1 MLTAEAER
9 IAEIR
14 RENRGDMKIFRQN
27 SVAIYMWLIV
37 VAGTASVLYAAY
49 SLPRGIIDG
58 YFLLLTLIT
67 AVLGSRIAIR
77 IPAIS
82 GNITLEDTFVFIALL
97 LYGGEAAVMIGAL
110 AGICSALRISRKV
123 RTVAFGSASL
133 ACSVFTTATVLKFI
147 FGSTTNLMKSGA
159 SLAIIA
165 LCVMGMVQYLLHTGI
180 GSIASALKSNE
191 RLWYMWSRNFLW
203 ISISYFA
210 GAAGAGFIVSSLGT
224 VRFWAFLVCIP
235 IIVIVYFSYD
245 RYMREVK
252 ASARHAEEA
261 ERRRAESERQRA
273 EQAERHVLELN
284 NYIAE
289 QERISRVL
297 EETKDHFRHAA
308 FHDSLTGL
316 PNRAMFTE
324 LLKAEIES
332 SERLDGHMFA
342 VLFLDLDRFKN
353 INDSLGHTHG
363 DLLLVAFA
371 ERLERT
377 LRPVDTLAR
386 FGGDEF
392 AILLSGM
399 TDATDAVRVAQRIQD
414 ELSQPFVLD
423 KNSAF
428 ATASIGIALSSSGY
442 DRADDI
448 LRDADIAMYRAKEN
462 GKARYE
468 VFDQGMHARA
478 VSRLQLESDLRQAIE
493 QKEFCVYYQPIVCL
507 QTGRLS
513 GFEALVRWNH
523 PRRGIVSPADFI
535 PVAEE
540 TGLIVPIG
548 QWVLNEACSHI
559 RQWQIDSPSHRSLS
573 LSVNLSARQVAQPD
587 LLERIKAALEASQLN
602 PHCLKLEIT
611 ESVVMENAEAAAL
624 MFKQLRSLGVQLS
637 IDDFGTGYSSLS
649 YLHRFPLNYLKIDRS
664 FVMRLTTDNDNAI
677 VRTIS
682 TLARNLGMEV
692 IAEGVETEEQ
702 YQQLK
707 MLGCEYG
714 QGYLFSRPVEN
725 DGVEHLLAQDA
736 RRDTEPDINLEQHGE
751 DVIVSARL
759 VV

>member
-1 MLTAEAER
+1 MKKLTP
-9 IAEIR
+9 I
-14 RENRGDMKIFRQN
+14 
-27 SVAIYMWLIV
+27 SVYMWSV
-37 VAGTASVLYAAY
+37 VAAGAAAVLYSAY
-49 SLPRGIIDG
+49 TLPHGIIDG
-58 YFLLLTLIT
+58 YFLLLMLIT
-67 AVLGSRIAIR
+67 AVIGSRIAIR
-77 IPAIS
+77 IPQINV
-82 GNITLEDTFVFIALL
+82 NITVDDTFVFIALL
-97 LYGGEAAVMIGAL
+97 HYGGEAAVIIGAL
-110 AGICSALRISRKV
+110 AGICSALRISRRV
-123 RTVAFGSASL
+123 RTVAFGSAAL
-133 ACSVFTTATVLKFI
+133 ACAVFATVSVLKLA
-147 FGSTTNLMKSGA
+147 FGSTTGLLKNEA
-159 SLAIIA
+159 SLALIA
-165 LCVMGMVQYLLHTGI
+165 LCLMGMVQYLVHTGL
-180 GSIASALKSNE
+180 GATASALKANE
-191 RLWYMWSRNFLW
+191 SLWRMWSRNFLW

-224 VRFWAFLVCIP
+224 ARFWAFLVCIP
-235 IIVIVYFSYD
+235 IIIIVYFSYD

-261 ERRRAESERQRA
+261 ERARAELEHQRA
-273 EQAERHVLELN
+273 EQAEKHVHELN

-332 SERLDGHMFA
+332 SSRRDAHMFA

-392 AILLSGM
+392 AILITGM
-399 TDATDAVRVAQRIQD
+399 VDATGAVRVAQRIQD
-414 ELSQPFVLD
+414 ELSEPFVLD

-442 DRADDI
+442 DRPEDI

-468 VFDQGMHARA
+468 LFDHGMHARA

-493 QKEFCVYYQPIVCL
+493 NKEFCVYYQPIVSL
-507 QTGRLS
+507 ETGRLA

-523 PRRGIVSPADFI
+523 PRRGLVCPADFI

-548 QWVLNEACSHI
+548 EWVLYEACAHV
-559 RQWQIDSPSHRSLS
+559 RQWQLDSPSHRALS

-587 LLERIKAALEASQLN
+587 LLDRIKEALATTKLN

-611 ESVVMENAEAAAL
+611 ESVVMENAEAAVL

-664 FVMRLTTDNDNAI
+664 FVSRLTTDNDNAI

-692 IAEGVETEEQ
+692 IAEGIETEEQ
-702 YQQLK
+702 HQQLK

-714 QGYLFSRPVEN
+714 QGYLFSRPVNNN
-725 DGVEHLLAQDA
+725 DVQHLLAQDA
-736 RRDTEPDINLEQHGE
+736 RRDTEPDLNLDKIDDE
-751 DVIVSARL
+751 VSVAYSM
-759 VV
+759 

>member
-1 MLTAEAER
+1 MWV
-9 IAEIR
+9 I
-14 RENRGDMKIFRQN
+14 
-27 SVAIYMWLIV
+27 VA
-37 VAGTASVLYAAY
+37 AGTASVLYAAY
-49 SLPRGIIDG
+49 SLPTGVIDG

-77 IPAIS
+77 IPQIS

-123 RTVAFGSASL
+123 RTVAFGSAAL
-133 ACSVFTTATVLKFI
+133 ACSVTATAIALKLM
-147 FGSTTNLMKSGA
+147 FGSTSDLLNSGA

-165 LCVMGMVQYLLHTGI
+165 LCVMGMVQYLVHTGI
-180 GSIASALKSNE
+180 GCIVSAIKANE
-191 RLWYMWSRNFLW
+191 SLWRMWTRNFLW

-224 VRFWAFLVCIP
+224 FRFWAFLVCIP

-252 ASARHAEEA
+252 SSARYAEEA

-273 EQAERHVLELN
+273 EQAERHVQELN

-297 EETKDHFRHAA
+297 EETKEHFRHAA

-332 SERLDGHMFA
+332 SKRIDAHMFA

-414 ELSQPFVLD
+414 ELTQPFVLD

-468 VFDQGMHARA
+468 LFDHGMHARA
-478 VSRLQLESDLRQAIE
+478 VSRLQLESDLRHAIE

-507 QTGRLS
+507 QTGRLA

-548 QWVLNEACSHI
+548 EWVLNEACGQV
-559 RQWQIDSPSHRSLS
+559 RQWQLDSPSHRSLS

-587 LLERIKAALEASQLN
+587 LLERIKEALDTSKLN
-602 PHCLKLEIT
+602 AHCLKLEIT

-682 TLARNLGMEV
+682 TLAQNLGMEV
-692 IAEGVETEEQ
+692 IAEGIETEEQ

-707 MLGCEYG
+707 MLGCEFG
-714 QGYLFSRPVEN
+714 QGYLFSHPVPT
-725 DGVEHLLAQDA
+725 DGVAHLLAQDA
-736 RRDTEPDINLEQHGE
+736 RRDAEPDINLIERTPE
-751 DVIVSARL
+751 ENL
-759 VV
+759 VAYSM

>member
-1 MLTAEAER
+1 MWS
-9 IAEIR
+9 I
-14 RENRGDMKIFRQN
+14 
-27 SVAIYMWLIV
+27 VA
-37 VAGTASVLYAAY
+37 AGTIFVLYSAVT
-49 SLPRGIIDG
+49 LPAGIIDG

-67 AVLGSRIAIR
+67 AVIGSRIAIR
-77 IPAIS
+77 IPRINV
-82 GNITLEDTFVFIALL
+82 NITVDDTFIFIALL
-97 LYGGEAAVMIGAL
+97 VYGGQAAVILGAL

-123 RTVAFGSASL
+123 RTVAFGSGAV
-133 ACSVFTTATVLKFI
+133 ACAVFATATVLKLA
-147 FGSTTNLMKSGA
+147 FGSTTNLLNSGA
-159 SLAIIA
+159 SLAIIT
-165 LCVMGMVQYLLHTGI
+165 LCLMGIVQYLVHTAI
-180 GSIASALKSNE
+180 GATASALKTNE
-191 RLWYMWSRNFLW
+191 SVWHMWSRNFLW

-210 GAAGAGFIVSSLGT
+210 GAAGAGFIVNSLGT
-224 VRFWAFLVCIP
+224 ARFGAFLVCIP
-235 IIVIVYFSYD
+235 IIIIVYFSYD

-261 ERRRAESERQRA
+261 ERARAELEHQRA
-273 EQAERHVLELN
+273 EQAEKHVAELN

-297 EETKDHFRHAA
+297 EETKEHFRHAA

-332 SERLDGHMFA
+332 SNRRNEYMFA

-377 LRPVDTLAR
+377 LRPIDTLAR

-399 TDATDAVRVAQRIQD
+399 SDATDAVRVAQRIQD

-468 VFDQGMHARA
+468 VFDHGMHARA
-478 VSRLQLESDLRQAIE
+478 VSRLQLESDLRQAVE
-493 QKEFCVYYQPIVCL
+493 QKEFCVYYQPIVSL
-507 QTGRLS
+507 QTGRLA

-523 PRRGIVSPADFI
+523 PRRGLVSPADFI

-548 QWVLNEACSHI
+548 EWVLNEACGRV

-587 LLERIKAALEASQLN
+587 LLNRIKEALDTSKLN

-611 ESVVMENAEAAAL
+611 ESVVMENAEAAAQ
-624 MFKQLRSLGVQLS
+624 MFKQLRLLGVQLS

-664 FVMRLTTDNDNAI
+664 FVSRLTTENDNAI

-692 IAEGVETEEQ
+692 IAEGIETEEQ
-702 YQQLK
+702 FQQLK

-714 QGYLFSRPVEN
+714 QGFLFSRPVADEF
-725 DGVEHLLAQDA
+725 VEHLLAQDSK
-736 RRDTEPDINLEQHGE
+736 RDFDPDLNLDQSA
-751 DVIVSARL
+751 DDVVIVYSM
-759 VV
+759 

>member
-1 MLTAEAER
+1 
-9 IAEIR
+9 
-14 RENRGDMKIFRQN
+14 MKNLRQHLGG
-27 SVAIYMWLIV
+27 IYMWLV
-37 VAGTASVLYAAY
+37 VAAGTTACLYAAY
-49 SLPRGIIDG
+49 TVPRGLVDG
-58 YFLLLTLIT
+58 YLLLLTLIT
-67 AVLGSRIAIR
+67 AVIGSRIAIR
-77 IPAIS
+77 IPQINL
-82 GNITLEDTFVFIALL
+82 NITVDDTFVFIALL
-97 LYGGEAAVMIGAL
+97 LYGGEAAVIIGAL
-110 AGICSALRISRKV
+110 AGVCSALRISRKP
-123 RTVAFGSASL
+123 RTVAFGGGAL
-133 ACSVFTTATVLKFI
+133 ACAVFVTAKVLNLT
-147 FGSTTNLMKSGA
+147 FGSPTALFSSGP
-159 SLAIIA
+159 SIAIIG
-165 LCVMGMVQYLLHTGI
+165 LSLMSIVQYLAHTGL
-180 GSIASALKSNE
+180 GATASALKNNE
-191 RLWYMWSRNFLW
+191 SIWRMWSRNFLW

-224 VRFWAFLVCIP
+224 ARFWAFLVCIP

-261 ERRRAESERQRA
+261 ERARAEAEHERA
-273 EQAERHVLELN
+273 EQAERHVQELN
-284 NYIAE
+284 AYIGE

-297 EETKDHFRHAA
+297 EETKEHFRHAA

-324 LLKAEIES
+324 LLKAEMDNS
-332 SERLDGHMFA
+332 QRRDAHMFA

-353 INDSLGHTHG
+353 INDSLGHTYG

-371 ERLERT
+371 ERLERA

-399 TDATDAVRVAQRIQD
+399 SDATDAVRVAQRISE

-428 ATASIGIALSSSGY
+428 ATSSIGIALSSTGY
-442 DRADDI
+442 DRPEDI
-448 LRDADIAMYRAKEN
+448 LRDADTAMYRAKEN

-478 VSRLQLESDLRQAIE
+478 VSRLQLESDLRRAVEEKQ
-493 QKEFCVYYQPIVCL
+493 FCVFYQPIICL
-507 QTGRLS
+507 ENGRLS

-523 PRRGIVSPADFI
+523 PRRGLVSPADFI

-548 QWVLNEACSHI
+548 EWVLYEACKHI
-559 RQWQIDSPSHRSLS
+559 RKMQVAFPSHRSLS

-587 LLERIKAALEASQLN
+587 LLDRIQDALAISKLDS
-602 PHCLKLEIT
+602 HCLKLEIT
-611 ESVVMENAEAAAL
+611 ESVVMENAEAATV
-624 MFKQLRSLGVQLS
+624 MFKQLRAVGVQLS

-677 VRTIS
+677 VRTIL

-692 IAEGVETEEQ
+692 IAEGIETEEQ
-702 YQQLK
+702 YQQLR

-714 QGYLFSRPVEN
+714 QGYLFSHPVGNE
-725 DGVEHLLAQDA
+725 GVLHLLAQDA
-736 RRDTEPDINLEQHGE
+736 HREANPERPLNPAATEGE
-751 DVIVSARL
+751 
-759 VV
+759 VVLAYSM

>member
-1 MLTAEAER
+1 MWS
-9 IAEIR
+9 I
-14 RENRGDMKIFRQN
+14 
-27 SVAIYMWLIV
+27 VA
-37 VAGTASVLYAAY
+37 AGTALVLYSAVT
-49 SLPRGIIDG
+49 LPAGIVDG

-67 AVLGSRIAIR
+67 AVVGSRIAIR
-77 IPAIS
+77 IPRINV
-82 GNITLEDTFVFIALL
+82 NITVDDTFVFIALL
-97 LYGGEAAVMIGAL
+97 LYGGQAAVILGAL
-110 AGICSALRISRKV
+110 AGICAALRISRKV
-123 RTVAFGSASL
+123 RTVAFGSGAL
-133 ACSVFTTATVLKFI
+133 ACSVFATATVLKFTL
-147 FGSTTNLMKSGA
+147 GSTTNLLNSGT
-159 SLAIIA
+159 SLATIA
-165 LCVMGMVQYLLHTGI
+165 LCLMGLVQYLVHTGI
-180 GSIASALKSNE
+180 GATASALKANE
-191 RLWYMWSRNFLW
+191 SVWHMWSRNFLW

-210 GAAGAGFIVSSLGT
+210 GAAGAGFIVNSLGT
-224 VRFWAFLVCIP
+224 ARFWAFLVCIP
-235 IIVIVYFSYD
+235 IIIIVYFSYD

-261 ERRRAESERQRA
+261 ERARAELEHQRA
-273 EQAERHVLELN
+273 EQAEKHVAELN

-297 EETKDHFRHAA
+297 EETKEHFRHAA

-332 SERLDGHMFA
+332 SQRRGEHMFA

-399 TDATDAVRVAQRIQD
+399 SDATDAVRVAQRIQD

-442 DRADDI
+442 ERADDI

-468 VFDQGMHARA
+468 VFDHGMHARA
-478 VSRLQLESDLRQAIE
+478 VSRLQLESDLRQAVE
-493 QKEFCVYYQPIVCL
+493 QKEFCVYYQPIVSL
-507 QTGRLS
+507 QTGRLA

-523 PRRGIVSPADFI
+523 PLRGLVSPADFI

-548 QWVLNEACSHI
+548 EWVLNEACARV
-559 RQWQIDSPSHRSLS
+559 RQWQIESPSHRSLS

-587 LLERIKAALEASQLN
+587 LLDRIKEALENSRLN

-611 ESVVMENAEAAAL
+611 ESVVMENAEAAAQ

-664 FVMRLTTDNDNAI
+664 FVSRVTTDNDNAI

-692 IAEGVETEEQ
+692 IAEGIETEEQ
-702 YQQLK
+702 FQQLK

-714 QGYLFSRPVEN
+714 QGYLFSRPVANE
-725 DGVEHLLAQDA
+725 GVDHLLAQDSK
-736 RRDTEPDINLEQHGE
+736 RDFDPDLNLDHAE
-751 DVIVSARL
+751 DDFSIAYSM
-759 VV
+759 

>member
-1 MLTAEAER
+1 MT
-9 IAEIR
+9 
-14 RENRGDMKIFRQN
+14 NQKPN
-27 SVAIYMWLIV
+27 SVSVYMWTV
-37 VAGTASVLYAAY
+37 VAAGIASCIYAAY
-49 SLPRGIIDG
+49 TLPRGVIDG
-58 YFLLLTLIT
+58 YFLLLMLIT
-67 AVLGSRIAIR
+67 AVIGSRIAIR
-77 IPAIS
+77 IPQIMV
-82 GNITLEDTFVFIALL
+82 NITVDDTFVFIALL
-97 LYGGEAAVMIGAL
+97 HYGGEAAIIIGTL
-110 AGICSALRISRKV
+110 AGICAALRISRTA
-123 RTVAFGSASL
+123 RTVAYGSAAL
-133 ACSVFTTATVLKFI
+133 AFSVFITATVLKLV
-147 FGSTTNLMKSGA
+147 FGSTTNLLNHGA
-159 SLAIIA
+159 SFGIIA
-165 LCVMGMVQYLLHTGI
+165 LCLMGLVQYLVHTGL
-180 GSIASALKSNE
+180 GAVVTALKANE
-191 RLWYMWSRNFLW
+191 SIWRMWSRNFLW

-210 GAAGAGFIVSSLGT
+210 GAAGAGFIVNSLGT
-224 VRFWAFLVCIP
+224 ARFWAFLVCIP
-235 IIVIVYFSYD
+235 IIIIVYFSYD

-261 ERRRAESERQRA
+261 ERARAELEHQRA
-273 EQAERHVLELN
+273 EQAEKHVAELN

-297 EETKDHFRHAA
+297 EETKEHFRHAA

-332 SERLDGHMFA
+332 SNRRDAHMFA

-392 AILLSGM
+392 AILITGM
-399 TDATDAVRVAQRIQD
+399 ADATDAVRVAQRIQE
-414 ELSQPFVLD
+414 ELSEPFMLD
-423 KNSAF
+423 KNSAS
-428 ATASIGIALSSSGY
+428 ATSSIGIALSSSGY
-442 DRADDI
+442 DRPEDI

-468 VFDQGMHARA
+468 VFDHGMHARA

-493 QKEFCVYYQPIVCL
+493 NREFCVYYQPIVSL
-507 QTGRLS
+507 ETGRLA

-523 PRRGIVSPADFI
+523 PRRGLVSPADFI

-548 QWVLNEACSHI
+548 QWVLNEACAHV
-559 RQWQIDSPSHRSLS
+559 RQWQLDSPSHRALS

-587 LLERIKAALEASQLN
+587 LLDRIKEALATSKLN

-664 FVMRLTTDNDNAI
+664 FVSRLTTDNDNAI

-692 IAEGVETEEQ
+692 IAEGIETDEQ

-714 QGYLFSRPVEN
+714 QGYLFSRPVDSN
-725 DGVEHLLAQDA
+725 SVYNLLAQDA
-736 RRDTEPDINLEQHGE
+736 HRDAEPDVNLVE
-751 DVIVSARL
+751 AT
-759 VV
+759 

>member
-1 MLTAEAER
+1 
-9 IAEIR
+9 
-14 RENRGDMKIFRQN
+14 MKSLRQY
-27 SVAIYMWLIV
+27 STEVYMWLIV
-37 VAGTASVLYAAY
+37 AAGTASVLYAAIT
-49 SLPRGIIDG
+49 LPTGIIDG
-58 YFLLLTLIT
+58 YFLLLTLVT

-77 IPAIS
+77 IPKIS

-97 LYGGEAAVMIGAL
+97 LYGGQAAVMIAAL

-123 RTVAFGSASL
+123 RTVAFASAAL
-133 ACSVFTTATVLKFI
+133 ACSIFTTAAVLKLA
-147 FGSTTNLMKSGA
+147 FGSTTNLLKNGA

-165 LCVMGMVQYLLHTGI
+165 LCVMGLVQYVLHTAI
-180 GSIASALKSNE
+180 GATVSALKARESVW
-191 RLWYMWSRNFLW
+191 RMWTRNFLW

-224 VRFWAFLVCIP
+224 ARFWAFLVCIP
-235 IIVIVYFSYD
+235 IIIIVYFSYD

-261 ERRRAESERQRA
+261 ERARAELEHQRA

-297 EETKDHFRHAA
+297 EETKEHFRHAA

-332 SERLDGHMFA
+332 SSRINGHKFA

-353 INDSLGHTHG
+353 VNDSLGHTHG

-399 TDATDAVRVAQRIQD
+399 NDATDAVRVAQRIQD
-414 ELSQPFVLD
+414 ELSQPFMLD
-423 KNSAF
+423 KNSAS

-468 VFDQGMHARA
+468 LFDQGMHARA

-493 QKEFCVYYQPIVCL
+493 KKEFAVYYQPIVAL
-507 QTGRLS
+507 TTGRLA

-523 PRRGIVSPADFI
+523 PRHGLVQPGDFI

-548 QWVLNEACSHI
+548 QWVLNEACAQV
-559 RQWQIDSPSHRSLS
+559 RQWQLDSPSHRALS
-573 LSVNLSARQVAQPD
+573 LSVNLSARQVAQPN
-587 LLERIKAALEASQLN
+587 LLDRIKEALDTSRLN

-664 FVMRLTTDNDNAI
+664 FVSRLTTDNDNAI

-692 IAEGVETEEQ
+692 IAEGIETEEQ

-714 QGYLFSRPVEN
+714 QGYLFSRPVDN
-725 DGVEHLLAQDA
+725 TSVEHLLAQDA
-736 RRDTEPDINLEQHGE
+736 NRDTEPDLNLVEATGDE
-751 DVIVSARL
+751 ATLLYSM
-759 VV
+759 

>member
-1 MLTAEAER
+1 
-9 IAEIR
+9 
-14 RENRGDMKIFRQN
+14 MKNLRQHLGG
-27 SVAIYMWLIV
+27 IYMWLV
-37 VAGTASVLYAAY
+37 VAAGTTACLYAAY
-49 SLPRGIIDG
+49 TVPRGLVDG
-58 YFLLLTLIT
+58 YLLLLTLIT
-67 AVLGSRIAIR
+67 AVIGSRIAIR
-77 IPAIS
+77 IPQINL
-82 GNITLEDTFVFIALL
+82 NITVDDTFVFIALL
-97 LYGGEAAVMIGAL
+97 LYGGEAAVIIGAL
-110 AGICSALRISRKV
+110 AGVCSALRISRKP
-123 RTVAFGSASL
+123 RTVAFGGGAL
-133 ACSVFTTATVLKFI
+133 ACAVFVTAKVLNLT
-147 FGSTTNLMKSGA
+147 FGSPTALFSSGP
-159 SLAIIA
+159 SIAIIG
-165 LCVMGMVQYLLHTGI
+165 LSLMSIVQYLAHTGL
-180 GSIASALKSNE
+180 GATASALKNNE
-191 RLWYMWSRNFLW
+191 SIWRMWSRNFLW

-224 VRFWAFLVCIP
+224 ARFWAFLVCIP

-261 ERRRAESERQRA
+261 ERARAEAEHERA
-273 EQAERHVLELN
+273 EQAERHVQELN
-284 NYIAE
+284 AYIGE

-297 EETKDHFRHAA
+297 EETKEHFRHAA

-324 LLKAEIES
+324 LLKAEMDNS
-332 SERLDGHMFA
+332 QRRDAHMFA

-371 ERLERT
+371 ERLERA

-399 TDATDAVRVAQRIQD
+399 SDATDAIRVAQRISE

-428 ATASIGIALSSSGY
+428 ATSSIGIALSSTGY
-442 DRADDI
+442 DRPEDI
-448 LRDADIAMYRAKEN
+448 LRDADTAMYRAKEN

-478 VSRLQLESDLRQAIE
+478 VSRLQLESDLRRAVEEKQ
-493 QKEFCVYYQPIVCL
+493 FCVFYQPIICL
-507 QTGRLS
+507 ENGRLS

-523 PRRGIVSPADFI
+523 PRRGLVSPADFI

-548 QWVLNEACSHI
+548 EWVLYEACKHI
-559 RQWQIDSPSHRSLS
+559 RKMQVAFPSHRSLS

-587 LLERIKAALEASQLN
+587 LLDRIQDALAISKLDS
-602 PHCLKLEIT
+602 HCLKLEIT
-611 ESVVMENAEAAAL
+611 ESVVMENAEAATL
-624 MFKQLRSLGVQLS
+624 MFKQLRAIGVQLS

-677 VRTIS
+677 VRTIL

-692 IAEGVETEEQ
+692 IAEGIETEEQ
-702 YQQLK
+702 YQQLR

-714 QGYLFSRPVEN
+714 QGYLFSHPVGNE
-725 DGVEHLLAQDA
+725 GVLHLLAQDA
-736 RRDTEPDINLEQHGE
+736 HREANPERPLNPAATEGE
-751 DVIVSARL
+751 
-759 VV
+759 VVLAYSM

>member
-1 MLTAEAER
+1 
-9 IAEIR
+9 
-14 RENRGDMKIFRQN
+14 
-27 SVAIYMWLIV
+27 MWTV
-37 VAGTASVLYAAY
+37 VAAGIACCLYSAY
-49 SLPRGIIDG
+49 TLPSGIIDG
-58 YFLLLTLIT
+58 YFLLLMLIT
-67 AVLGSRIAIR
+67 AVIGSRIAIR
-77 IPAIS
+77 IPQINV
-82 GNITLEDTFVFIALL
+82 NITVDDTFVFIALL
-97 LYGGEAAVMIGAL
+97 HYGGEAAVITGAL

-123 RTVAFGSASL
+123 RTVAFGSAAL
-133 ACSVFTTATVLKFI
+133 ACAVFVMATVLKFT
-147 FGSTTNLMKSGA
+147 FGSTTGLLSNGA
-159 SLAIIA
+159 SVAIIA
-165 LCVMGMVQYLLHTGI
+165 LCLMGLVQYLVHTGL
-180 GSIASALKSNE
+180 GATATALKAGESI
-191 RLWYMWSRNFLW
+191 WHMWSRNFLW

-224 VRFWAFLVCIP
+224 ARFWAILICIP
-235 IIVIVYFSYD
+235 IIIIVYFSYD

-261 ERRRAESERQRA
+261 EHARAELEHQRA
-273 EQAERHVLELN
+273 EQAEKHVQELN

-297 EETKDHFRHAA
+297 EETKEHFRHAA

-316 PNRAMFTE
+316 PNRAMFIQ
-324 LLKAEIES
+324 LLQAEIES
-332 SERLDGHMFA
+332 SSRRHGHMFA

-377 LRPVDTLAR
+377 LRPIDTLAR

-399 TDATDAVRVAQRIQD
+399 SDATDAVRVAKRIQD

-442 DRADDI
+442 DRPDDI

-468 VFDQGMHARA
+468 LFDHGMHARA
-478 VSRLQLESDLRQAIE
+478 VLRLQLESDLRQAIE
-493 QKEFCVYYQPIVCL
+493 NKEFCVYYQPIVSL
-507 QTGRLS
+507 QTGRLA
-513 GFEALVRWNH
+513 GLEALVRWNH
-523 PRRGIVSPADFI
+523 PRRGLVSPADFI

-548 QWVLNEACSHI
+548 QWVLNEACAQV
-559 RQWQIDSPSHRSLS
+559 RQWQLDSPSHRSLS

-587 LLERIKAALEASQLN
+587 LLDRIKEALTNSKLN

-611 ESVVMENAEAAAL
+611 ESVVMDNAEAAAL

-692 IAEGVETEEQ
+692 IAEGIETEEQ

-714 QGYLFSRPVEN
+714 QGFLFSRPVNNE
-725 DGVEHLLAQDA
+725 VVQHLLAQDA
-736 RRDTEPDINLEQHGE
+736 GRDLQPDLDLTTDNADFLLINANLLQ
-751 DVIVSARL
+751 
-759 VV
+759 

>member
-1 MLTAEAER
+1 
-9 IAEIR
+9 
-14 RENRGDMKIFRQN
+14 MKIQRPQLTGPF
-27 SVAIYMWLIV
+27 MWLIV
-37 VAGTASVLYAAY
+37 AAGAAACLYSAY
-49 SLPRGIIDG
+49 ELHGGIVDG
-58 YFLLLTLIT
+58 YFLILTVIT
-67 AVLGSRIAIR
+67 AVIGSRIAIR
-77 IPAIS
+77 IPRINL
-82 GNITLEDTFVFIALL
+82 NITVDDTFVFIAMLH
-97 LYGGEAAVMIGAL
+97 YGGERAVMIGAL

-123 RTVAFGSASL
+123 RTVAFGGAAL
-133 ACSVFTTATVLKFI
+133 ACAVFVTAKVLTLT
-147 FGSTTNLMKSGA
+147 FGSPTALFAHGSSVTIIGLCLMG
-159 SLAIIA
+159 L
-165 LCVMGMVQYLLHTGI
+165 VQYLVHTGI
-180 GSIASALKSNE
+180 GATASALRSNE
-191 RLWYMWSRNFLW
+191 SVWRMWSRNFLW
-203 ISISYFA
+203 ISISYFS
-210 GAAGAGFIVSSLGT
+210 GAAGAGFIVSSFGT
-224 VRFWAFLVCIP
+224 PRFWAFLVSIP
-235 IIVIVYFSYD
+235 IIIIVYFSYD

-252 ASARHAEEA
+252 ASARYAEEA
-261 ERRRAESERQRA
+261 ERARAEAEHERA
-273 EQAERHVLELN
+273 EQAERHVQELN
-284 NYIAE
+284 AYISE

-297 EETKDHFRHAA
+297 EETKEHFRHAA

-332 SERLDGHMFA
+332 SKRHNDHLFA

-377 LRPVDTLAR
+377 LRPIDTLAR

-399 TDATDAVRVAQRIQD
+399 TDATDAVRVAQRIHD
-414 ELSQPFVLD
+414 ELTQPFTLD

-442 DRADDI
+442 DRPEDI
-448 LRDADIAMYRAKEN
+448 LRDADTAMYRAKEN

-468 VFDQGMHARA
+468 VFDHGMHARA
-478 VSRLQLESDLRQAIE
+478 VSRLQLESDLRQAVE
-493 QKEFCVYYQPIVCL
+493 QKEFCVYYQPIVSL
-507 QTGRLS
+507 ETGRLA

-523 PRRGIVSPADFI
+523 PRRGLVSPADFI

-548 QWVLNEACSHI
+548 EWVLTEACA
-559 RQWQIDSPSHRSLS
+559 RVREWQLAFPSHRSLS
-573 LSVNLSARQVAQPD
+573 LSVNLSARQVAQAD
-587 LLERIKAALEASQLN
+587 LLDRIKEALENSKLAA
-602 PHCLKLEIT
+602 HCLKLEIT

-624 MFKQLRSLGVQLS
+624 MFKQLRALGVQLS

-664 FVMRLTTDNDNAI
+664 FVSRMTTDSENAI

-692 IAEGVETEEQ
+692 IAEGIETEEQ
-702 YQQLK
+702 YQQLRL
-707 MLGCEYG
+707 LGCEFG
-714 QGYLFSRPVEN
+714 QGFLFSQPV
-725 DGVEHLLAQDA
+725 DGKSVLHLLAQDA
-736 RRDTEPDINLEQHGE
+736 RRDVESPITLTPQQPE
-751 DVIVSARL
+751 DDVTLIYSM
-759 VV
+759 

>member
-1 MLTAEAER
+1 
-9 IAEIR
+9 
-14 RENRGDMKIFRQN
+14 
-27 SVAIYMWLIV
+27 MWLV
-37 VAGTASVLYAAY
+37 VTAGAAACLF
-49 SLPRGIIDG
+49 SAFTLPHGIIDG

-67 AVLGSRIAIR
+67 AVIGSRIAIR
-77 IPAIS
+77 IPQVNL
-82 GNITLEDTFVFIALL
+82 NITVDDTFVFIALL
-97 LYGGEAAVMIGAL
+97 HYGGASAVLIGAL
-110 AGICSALRISRKV
+110 AGVCSALRISRKV
-123 RTVAFGSASL
+123 RTVAFGGAAL
-133 ACSVFTTATVLKFI
+133 ACAVFMTSTVLKLT
-147 FGSTTNLMKSGA
+147 FGSPTTLLSYGA
-159 SLAIIA
+159 SMSIIG
-165 LCVMGMVQYLLHTGI
+165 LCLMGIVQYVVHTGI
-180 GSIASALKSNE
+180 GATASALKHNE
-191 RLWYMWSRNFLW
+191 SIWRMWSRNFLW

-210 GAAGAGFIVSSLGT
+210 GAAGAGFIISSLGT
-224 VRFWAFLVCIP
+224 TRFWAFLVCIP
-235 IIVIVYFSYD
+235 IIIIVYYSYD

-252 ASARHAEEA
+252 ASARHAEDA
-261 ERRRAESERQRA
+261 ERRRAEAEHERA
-273 EQAERHVLELN
+273 EQAERHVQELN
-284 NYIAE
+284 AYIAE

-297 EETKDHFRHAA
+297 EETKEHFRHAA

-324 LLKAEIES
+324 LLKAEM
-332 SERLDGHMFA
+332 DGARRRDRHMFA

-371 ERLERT
+371 ERLERA

-392 AILLSGM
+392 AILLSGISE
-399 TDATDAVRVAQRIQD
+399 ATDAVRVAQRISD
-414 ELSQPFVLD
+414 ELSEPFVLD

-428 ATASIGIALSSSGY
+428 ATSSIGIALSSSGY
-442 DRADDI
+442 DRPEDI
-448 LRDADIAMYRAKEN
+448 LRDADTAMYRAKEN

-468 VFDQGMHARA
+468 VFDHGMHARA
-478 VSRLQLESDLRQAIE
+478 VSRLQLESDLRQAVE
-493 QKEFCVYYQPIVCL
+493 QKEFCVYYQPIVSL
-507 QTGRLS
+507 QTGRLA
-513 GFEALVRWNH
+513 GLEALVRWNH
-523 PRRGIVSPADFI
+523 PRRGLVSPADFI

-548 QWVLNEACSHI
+548 EWVLQEACKHI
-559 RQWQIDSPSHRSLS
+559 RRCQLVYPSHRSLS

-587 LLERIKAALEASQLN
+587 LLERIKDALAASKLD

-624 MFKQLRSLGVQLS
+624 MFKQLRALGVQLS

-664 FVMRLTTDNDNAI
+664 FVSRLTTDNDNAI

-692 IAEGVETEEQ
+692 IAEGIETEEQ

-707 MLGCEYG
+707 ILGCEYG
-714 QGYLFSRPVEN
+714 QGFLFSHPVDNE
-725 DGVEHLLAQDA
+725 GVLHLLAQDA
-736 RRDTEPDINLEQHGE
+736 HRDLRPDLSFNPASTED
-751 DVIVSARL
+751 DL
-759 VV
+759 VVPYSM

>member
-1 MLTAEAER
+1 
-9 IAEIR
+9 
-14 RENRGDMKIFRQN
+14 
-27 SVAIYMWLIV
+27 MWLV
-37 VAGTASVLYAAY
+37 VAAGVASVLYATY
-49 SLPRGIIDG
+49 KLPLGVIDG

-67 AVLGSRIAIR
+67 AILGSRIAIR
-77 IPAIS
+77 IPQIS

-123 RTVAFGSASL
+123 RTVAFASAGL
-133 ACSVFTTATVLKFI
+133 ACSVAVTAAVLKLT
-147 FGSTTNLMKSGA
+147 FGTIT
-159 SLAIIA
+159 SLVNQGISHVIIA
-165 LCVMGMVQYLLHTGI
+165 LCLMGLTQYLVHTGI
-180 GSIASALKSNE
+180 GAIASALKAEES
-191 RLWYMWSRNFLW
+191 LWRMWTRNFLW

-210 GAAGAGFIVSSLGT
+210 GAAGAGFVVSSLGT
-224 VRFWAFLVCIP
+224 TRFWAFLVCIP

-261 ERRRAESERQRA
+261 ERARAELEHQRA
-273 EQAERHVLELN
+273 EQAERHVQELN

-297 EETKDHFRHAA
+297 EETKEHFRHAA

-324 LLKAEIES
+324 LLKAEIDS
-332 SERLDGHMFA
+332 SQRRDDMFA

-392 AILLSGM
+392 AILISGM

-442 DRADDI
+442 DRPEDI

-468 VFDQGMHARA
+468 LFDHGMHARA

-493 QKEFCVYYQPIVCL
+493 RKEFCVYYQPIVSL
-507 QTGRLS
+507 QTGRLA

-523 PRRGIVSPADFI
+523 PRRGLVSPADFI

-548 QWVLNEACSHI
+548 EWVLNEACVHI
-559 RQWQIDSPSHRSLS
+559 RQWQIDSPSHRNLS

-587 LLERIKAALEASQLN
+587 LLDRIKEALGQSKLN

-692 IAEGVETEEQ
+692 IAEGIETEEQ
-702 YQQLK
+702 HQQLK

-714 QGYLFSRPVEN
+714 QGYLFSRPVDN
-725 DGVEHLLAQDA
+725 KSVAHLLAQDSK
-736 RRDTEPDINLEQHGE
+736 RDAEPVLNLEAHTE
-751 DVIVSARL
+751 DEGAL
-759 VV
+759 VYSM

>member
-1 MLTAEAER
+1 MVGGRA
-9 IAEIR
+9 
-14 RENRGDMKIFRQN
+14 G
-27 SVAIYMWLIV
+27 AIICLYSGFTLR
-37 VAGTASVLYAAY
+37 AGT
-49 SLPRGIIDG
+49 IDG
-58 YFLLLTLIT
+58 YFLLLTVIT
-67 AVLGSRIAIR
+67 AVIGSRIAIR
-77 IPAIS
+77 VPQINV
-82 GNITLEDTFVFIALL
+82 NITVDDTFVFIALL
-97 LYGGEAAVMIGAL
+97 LYGREAAAMIGAL
-110 AGICSALRISRKV
+110 AGICSVLRISRKV
-123 RTVAFGSASL
+123 RTVAFGSAAL
-133 ACSVFTTATVLKFI
+133 ACAVFATATVLNLS
-147 FGSTTNLMKSGA
+147 FGSTTSLLNNGA
-159 SLAIIA
+159 SIAIIA
-165 LCVMGMVQYLLHTGI
+165 LCLMGLVQYLVHTGI
-180 GSIASALKSNE
+180 AAVAGALKANQSI
-191 RLWYMWSRNFLW
+191 WQMWSRNFLW

-210 GAAGAGFIVSSLGT
+210 GAAGAGFIVNSLGT
-224 VRFWAFLVCIP
+224 ARFWAFLVCIP
-235 IIVIVYFSYD
+235 IIIIVYFSYD

-261 ERRRAESERQRA
+261 ERARAESEHERA
-273 EQAERHVLELN
+273 EQAERHVQELN

-297 EETKDHFRHAA
+297 EETKEHFRHAA

-332 SERLDGHMFA
+332 SKRREDHMFA

-377 LRPVDTLAR
+377 LRPLDTLAR

-399 TDATDAVRVAQRIQD
+399 TDATDAVRVAQRIQN

-442 DRADDI
+442 DRPEDI
-448 LRDADIAMYRAKEN
+448 LRDADTAMYRAKEN

-468 VFDQGMHARA
+468 VFDHGMHARA
-478 VSRLQLESDLRQAIE
+478 VSRLQLESDLRHAVE
-493 QKEFCVYYQPIVCL
+493 QNEFCVHYQPIVSL
-507 QTGRLS
+507 QTGRLA
-513 GFEALVRWNH
+513 GFEALLRWNH
-523 PRRGIVSPADFI
+523 PRRGIVMPADFI

-548 QWVLNEACSHI
+548 EWVLKEACA
-559 RQWQIDSPSHRSLS
+559 RVRKWQIDSPSHRSLS

-587 LLERIKAALEASQLN
+587 LLERIKEALAATKLN

-664 FVMRLTTDNDNAI
+664 FVSRLTTDNDNAI

-692 IAEGVETEEQ
+692 IAEGIETEEQ
-702 YQQLK
+702 HQQLK

-714 QGYLFSRPVEN
+714 QGYLFSRPVDN
-725 DGVEHLLAQDA
+725 AGVLHVLAQDA
-736 RRDTEPDINLEQHGE
+736 HRDSEPDINLDQHGE
-751 DVIVSARL
+751 DDVSVAYSM
-759 VV
+759 

>member
-1 MLTAEAER
+1 
-9 IAEIR
+9 
-14 RENRGDMKIFRQN
+14 MKNLRQHLGG
-27 SVAIYMWLIV
+27 IYMWLV
-37 VAGTASVLYAAY
+37 VAAGTTACLYAAY
-49 SLPRGIIDG
+49 TVPRGLVDG
-58 YFLLLTLIT
+58 YLLLLTLIT
-67 AVLGSRIAIR
+67 AVIGSRIAIR
-77 IPAIS
+77 IPQINL
-82 GNITLEDTFVFIALL
+82 NITVDDTFVFIALL
-97 LYGGEAAVMIGAL
+97 LYGGEAAVIIGAL
-110 AGICSALRISRKV
+110 AGVCSALRISRKP
-123 RTVAFGSASL
+123 RTVAFGGGAL
-133 ACSVFTTATVLKFI
+133 ACAVFVTAKVLHLT
-147 FGSTTNLMKSGA
+147 FGSPTALFSSGP
-159 SLAIIA
+159 SIAIIG
-165 LCVMGMVQYLLHTGI
+165 LSLMSIVQYLAHTGL
-180 GSIASALKSNE
+180 GATASALKNNE
-191 RLWYMWSRNFLW
+191 SIWRMWSRNFLW

-224 VRFWAFLVCIP
+224 ARFWAFLVCIP

-261 ERRRAESERQRA
+261 ERARAEAEHERA
-273 EQAERHVLELN
+273 EQAERHVQELN
-284 NYIAE
+284 AYIGE

-297 EETKDHFRHAA
+297 EETKEHFRHAA

-324 LLKAEIES
+324 LLKAEMDNS
-332 SERLDGHMFA
+332 QRRDAHMFA

-371 ERLERT
+371 ERLERA

-399 TDATDAVRVAQRIQD
+399 SDATDAVRVAQRISE

-428 ATASIGIALSSSGY
+428 ATSSIGIALSSTGY
-442 DRADDI
+442 DRPEDI
-448 LRDADIAMYRAKEN
+448 LRDADTAMYRAKEN

-478 VSRLQLESDLRQAIE
+478 VSRLQLESDLRRAVEEKQ
-493 QKEFCVYYQPIVCL
+493 FCVFYQPIICL
-507 QTGRLS
+507 ENGRLS

-523 PRRGIVSPADFI
+523 PRRGLVSPADFI

-548 QWVLNEACSHI
+548 EWVLYEACKHI
-559 RQWQIDSPSHRSLS
+559 RKMQVAFPSHRSLS

-587 LLERIKAALEASQLN
+587 LLDRIQDALAISKLD

-611 ESVVMENAEAAAL
+611 ESVVMENAEAATL
-624 MFKQLRSLGVQLS
+624 MFKQLRAIGVQLS

-677 VRTIS
+677 VRTIL

-692 IAEGVETEEQ
+692 IAEGIETEEQ
-702 YQQLK
+702 YQQLR

-714 QGYLFSRPVEN
+714 QGYLFSHPVGNE
-725 DGVEHLLAQDA
+725 GVLHLLAQDA
-736 RRDTEPDINLEQHGE
+736 HREANPERPLNPAATEGE
-751 DVIVSARL
+751 
-759 VV
+759 VVLAYSM

>member
-1 MLTAEAER
+1 MT
-9 IAEIR
+9 
-14 RENRGDMKIFRQN
+14 
-27 SVAIYMWLIV
+27 S
-37 VAGTASVLYAAY
+37 
-49 SLPRGIIDG
+49 
-58 YFLLLTLIT
+58 
-67 AVLGSRIAIR
+67 
-77 IPAIS
+77 
-82 GNITLEDTFVFIALL
+82 IALKL
-97 LYGGEAAVMIGAL
+97 
-110 AGICSALRISRKV
+110 
-123 RTVAFGSASL
+123 TFGSA
-133 ACSVFTTATVLKFI
+133 TALF
-147 FGSTTNLMKSGA
+147 SYGA
-159 SLAIIA
+159 SLSIIG
-165 LCVMGMVQYLLHTGI
+165 LCLMGVVQYVVHTGI
-180 GSIASALKSNE
+180 GATASALKANE
-191 RLWYMWSRNFLW
+191 SIWRMWSRNFLW

-224 VRFWAFLVCIP
+224 ARFWAFLVCIP
-235 IIVIVYFSYD
+235 IIIIVYYSYD

-261 ERRRAESERQRA
+261 ERRRAEAEHERA
-273 EQAERHVLELN
+273 EQAERHVQELN
-284 NYIAE
+284 AYIGE

-297 EETKDHFRHAA
+297 EETKEHFRHAA

-324 LLKAEIES
+324 LLKAEMENS
-332 SERLDGHMFA
+332 KRRDAHMFA

-399 TDATDAVRVAQRIQD
+399 QDATDAVRVAQRISE

-428 ATASIGIALSSSGY
+428 ATSSIGIALSSSGY
-442 DRADDI
+442 DRPEDI
-448 LRDADIAMYRAKEN
+448 LRDADTAMYRAKEN

-468 VFDQGMHARA
+468 VFDHGMHARA
-478 VSRLQLESDLRQAIE
+478 VSRLQLESDLRQAVE
-493 QKEFCVYYQPIVCL
+493 QKEFCVYYQPIVSL
-507 QTGRLS
+507 QTGRLA

-523 PRRGIVSPADFI
+523 PRRGLVSPADFI

-548 QWVLNEACSHI
+548 EWVLQEACRHI
-559 RQWQIDSPSHRSLS
+559 RQCQSKYPSHRSLS

-587 LLERIKAALEASQLN
+587 LLDRIKDALATSKLN

-611 ESVVMENAEAAAL
+611 ESVVMENAEAATL
-624 MFKQLRSLGVQLS
+624 MFKQLRALGVQLS

-664 FVMRLTTDNDNAI
+664 FVSRLTTDNDNAI

-692 IAEGVETEEQ
+692 IAEGIETEEQ
-702 YQQLK
+702 YQQLR

-714 QGYLFSRPVEN
+714 QGFLFSKPVN
-725 DGVEHLLAQDA
+725 SQGVLHLLAQDA
-736 RRDTEPDINLEQHGE
+736 HRDSDPDLAFPSTTTEDDLAVPY
-751 DVIVSARL
+751 SM
-759 VV
+759 

>member
-1 MLTAEAER
+1 
-9 IAEIR
+9 
-14 RENRGDMKIFRQN
+14 
-27 SVAIYMWLIV
+27 MWLV
-37 VAGTASVLYAAY
+37 VAAGAAAGLYSAY
-49 SLPRGIIDG
+49 TLPRGLVDG
-58 YFLLLTLIT
+58 YFLLLTVVT
-67 AVLGSRIAIR
+67 AAIGSRIAIR
-77 IPAIS
+77 IPRINL
-82 GNITLEDTFVFIALL
+82 NITVDDTFVFIALL
-97 LYGGEAAVMIGAL
+97 LYGSQGAVLIGAF
-110 AGICSALRISRKV
+110 AGVCSALRISRKV
-123 RTVAFGSASL
+123 RTVAFGGGAL
-133 ACSVFTTATVLKFI
+133 ACAVFATATVLKLT
-147 FGSTTNLMKSGA
+147 FGSPLSIFSYGPSTALIG
-159 SLAIIA
+159 
-165 LCVMGMVQYLLHTGI
+165 LCVMGMVQYLVHTGI
-180 GSIASALKSNE
+180 GATASALRSNE
-191 RLWYMWSRNFLW
+191 SIWWTWSRNFLW

-210 GAAGAGFIVSSLGT
+210 GAAGAGFFVSSLGT
-224 VRFWAFLVCIP
+224 ARFWAFLICIP
-235 IIVIVYFSYD
+235 ILIIVYFSYD

-261 ERRRAESERQRA
+261 ERARAEAEHERA
-273 EQAERHVLELN
+273 EQAERHVQELN
-284 NYIAE
+284 AYIVE

-297 EETKDHFRHAA
+297 EETKEHFRHAA

-332 SERLDGHMFA
+332 AKRRNDHMFA

-399 TDATDAVRVAQRIQD
+399 SDATDAVRVAQRIQD
-414 ELSQPFVLD
+414 ELMKPFVLD

-428 ATASIGIALSSSGY
+428 ASSSIGIALSSTGY
-442 DRADDI
+442 DRPEDI
-448 LRDADIAMYRAKEN
+448 LRDADTAMYRAKEN

-468 VFDQGMHARA
+468 VFDHGMHARA
-478 VSRLQLESDLRQAIE
+478 VSRLQLESDLRQAVE
-493 QKEFCVYYQPIVCL
+493 RKEFCVYYQPIVSL
-507 QTGRLS
+507 QTGRLA

-523 PRRGIVSPADFI
+523 PRRGLVSPADFI

-548 QWVLNEACSHI
+548 EWVLQEACRHI
-559 RQWQIDSPSHRSLS
+559 RECQLAFPSHRSLS
-573 LSVNLSARQVAQPD
+573 LSVNLSARQVAQAD
-587 LLERIKAALEASQLN
+587 LLDRIQEALFVSKLN

-611 ESVVMENAEAAAL
+611 ESVVMENAEAATL
-624 MFKQLRSLGVQLS
+624 MFKQLRALGVQLS

-664 FVMRLTTDNDNAI
+664 FVTHLTKDNDNAI

-692 IAEGVETEEQ
+692 IAEGIETEEQ
-702 YQQLK
+702 YQLLK

-714 QGYLFSRPVEN
+714 QGYLFSHPVHSE
-725 DGVEHLLAQDA
+725 GVMHLLA
-736 RRDTEPDINLEQHGE
+736 E
-751 DVIVSARL
+751 DVHRDAGTDLTLNPATADDDIIVSYSM
-759 VV
+759 

>member
-1 MLTAEAER
+1 MWTVVVLGA
-9 IAEIR
+9 
-14 RENRGDMKIFRQN
+14 
-27 SVAIYMWLIV
+27 AICLF
-37 VAGTASVLYAAY
+37 AAY
-49 SLPRGIIDG
+49 TIPHGLIDG
-58 YFLLLTLIT
+58 YFLLLTVVT
-67 AVLGSRIAIR
+67 AVIGSRIAIR
-77 IPAIS
+77 IPQINL
-82 GNITLEDTFVFIALL
+82 NITVDDTFVFIALL
-97 LYGGEAAVMIGAL
+97 LYGGEAAVLIGAL
-110 AGICSALRISRKV
+110 TGVCSALRISRKA
-123 RTVAFGSASL
+123 RTVAFGGGAVACAVFVTSKALSL
-133 ACSVFTTATVLKFI
+133 T
-147 FGSTTNLMKSGA
+147 FGSPT
-159 SLAIIA
+159 SLFSYGPSMAIIG
-165 LCVMGMVQYLLHTGI
+165 LCLMGIAQYLCHTGI
-180 GSIASALKSNE
+180 GATASALKANE
-191 RLWYMWSRNFLW
+191 SVWFMWSRNFLW

-224 VRFWAFLVCIP
+224 ARFWAFLVCIP
-235 IIVIVYFSYD
+235 IIIIVYFSYD

-252 ASARHAEEA
+252 SSARHAEEA
-261 ERRRAESERQRA
+261 ERARAEAEHERA
-273 EQAERHVLELN
+273 EQAERHVQELN
-284 NYIAE
+284 AYIAE

-297 EETKDHFRHAA
+297 EETKEHFRHAA

-324 LLKAEIES
+324 LLKAEMES
-332 SERLDGHMFA
+332 SKRRNDHLFA

-371 ERLERT
+371 ERLERA

-399 TDATDAVRVAQRIQD
+399 HDATDAVRVAHRISE

-442 DRADDI
+442 DRPEDI
-448 LRDADIAMYRAKEN
+448 LRDADTAMYRAKEN

-468 VFDQGMHARA
+468 VFDHAMHARA
-478 VSRLQLESDLRQAIE
+478 VSRLQLESDLRQAVE
-493 QKEFCVYYQPIVCL
+493 QKEFCVYYQPIVSL
-507 QTGRLS
+507 QTGRLA

-523 PRRGIVSPADFI
+523 PRRGLVSPADFI

-548 QWVLNEACSHI
+548 EWVLLEACKHV
-559 RQWQIDSPSHRSLS
+559 RECQLAFPSHRSLS

-587 LLERIKAALEASQLN
+587 LLDRIKEALAISKLN
-602 PHCLKLEIT
+602 AHHLKLEIT

-649 YLHRFPLNYLKIDRS
+649 YLHRFPLNFLKIDRS
-664 FVMRLTTDNDNAI
+664 FVSRLTTDNDNAI

-692 IAEGVETEEQ
+692 IAEGIETEEQ

-714 QGYLFSRPVEN
+714 QGYLFSHPVNNE
-725 DGVEHLLAQDA
+725 GVRRLLAQDA
-736 RRDTEPDINLEQHGE
+736 HRDQDHELDELPPTHAE
-751 DVIVSARL
+751 DEITVAYSM
-759 VV
+759 